1 MPDPKNPNK
10 PKKVPCDPKTKKA
23 IDAHNP
29 ENRYFFDEI
38 IKATGGSKNV
48 GFVFIEND
56 PYCGIDLDG
65 CRDAATENIEFWALE
80 IIKRFDSYTEVS
92 PSGTGL
98 HIFIKG
104 QLPEGGNRKGKIEIY
119 SQGRYFTVTGN
130 HQEGTPFT
138 IEARQEELNRLHS
151 EVFGNGVTKE
161 KPVLNQMP
169 NFSDDEL
176 LQKAFRSKNGRV
188 IQQLYSGDWQG
199 AGFGSQSEADQALA
213 NHLSFWFGKDP
224 TKIDFYFRQSGLM
237 RPKWDEKHYSNGETY
252 GQATINKAISSN
264 LPVYS
269 PQVGVNSEP
278 MEDEEID
285 AIPWPDPV
293 GAEGLYGLAGR
304 VVSGIMPFSEADP
317 AAVLINFLI
326 GFGNLIDRTAYFMVD
341 REQYTNLF
349 ALIVGDTATGKKGTS
364 WSHVKRI
371 FKAVD
376 NDWAINKTPGGLS
389 SGEGL
394 IWAIRDAIYKTVVDK
409 KTGEQE
415 TFLEDAGESDKRLLL
430 IESEFG
436 RALKAMQRESNTLS
450 AILREAF
457 DSNSKLQSLTKTAKG
472 VASDPHISLI
482 GHITKTELITLFS
495 NNDLMNGLANRFLW
509 ICSRRSKSLPF
520 PEAMSINIIG
530 ELAKEILNAK
540 IFAQNQKCIGMSE
553 EAKQL
558 WYDIY
563 DYLGRPI
570 PGVLG
575 VVTARNVPI
584 VRRLAVIYALLDRSV
599 EVKPVHI
606 QAAMAVWKY
615 SEQSARFIFG
625 EKPLDL
631 KVSKIE
637 TGILDCLKDGR
648 KTQTELYL
656 YFGKNKKS
664 SDIRAA
670 LENLSAKN
678 KVSQEVKTEPGKRC
692 PITYWFIK

>member
-1 MPDPKNPNK
+1 LK
-10 PKKVPCDPKTKKA
+10 
-23 IDAHNP
+23 
-29 ENRYFFDEI
+29 EI
-38 IKATGGSKNV
+38 K
-48 GFVFIEND
+48 D
-56 PYCGIDLDG
+56 
-65 CRDAATENIEFWALE
+65 
-80 IIKRFDSYTEVS
+80 
-92 PSGTGL
+92 
-98 HIFIKG
+98 
-104 QLPEGGNRKGKIEIY
+104 
-119 SQGRYFTVTGN
+119 
-130 HQEGTPFT
+130 
-138 IEARQEELNRLHS
+138 RQDELNKFHS
-151 EVFGNGVTKE
+151 EVFGNSVTEE
-161 KPVLNQMP
+161 KLILNQMP

-176 LQKAFRSKNGRV
+176 LQKAFRSKKGRV
-188 IQQLYSGDWQG
+188 IQLLYSGDWQG
-199 AGFGSQSEADQALA
+199 AGFGSQSEADQSLC
-213 NHLSFWFGKDP
+213 NHLSYWFGKDP
-224 TKIDFYFRQSGLM
+224 VKIDFYFKQSGLM

-269 PQVGVNSEP
+269 LRGGVNPEP
-278 MEDEEID
+278 VEDEEID

-326 GFGNLIDRTAYFMVD
+326 GFGNLIDRTAYFMAD
-341 REQYTNLF
+341 REHYTNLF
-349 ALIVGDTATGKKGTS
+349 AMIVGDTSTGKKGTS
-364 WSHVKRI
+364 WSHVKKV

-376 NDWAINKTPGGLS
+376 VDWAINKTPGGLS

-394 IWAIRDAIYKTVVDK
+394 IWAIRDEIYKTVIDK
-409 KTGEQE
+409 KTGESQV
-415 TFLEDAGESDKRLLL
+415 FLEDAGEPDKRLLL

-436 RALKAMQRESNTLS
+436 RALKAMQREANTLS
-450 AILREAF
+450 AVLREAF

-482 GHITKTELITLFS
+482 GHITKTELIKLFS
-495 NNDLMNGLANRFLW
+495 DTDLMNGLGNRFLW
-509 ICSRRSKSLPF
+509 ICSRQSKSLPF

-530 ELAKEILNAK
+530 DLAGQIISAENFAK
-540 IFAQNQKCIGMSE
+540 NQKCIGMSE

-575 VVTARNVPI
+575 VVTARGVPV
-584 VRRLAVIYALLDRSV
+584 VRRLAVIYALLDRSA
-599 EVKPVHI
+599 EVRPVHI

-637 TGILDCLKDGR
+637 AGILDCLKDGR
-648 KTQTELYL
+648 KTKTELYL
-656 YFGKNKKS
+656 YFAKHEKS

-670 LENLSAKN
+670 LESLSSKG
-678 KVSQEVKTEPGKRC
+678 KVLHEVKTESGKIR
-692 PITYWFIK
+692 PITYWFLKNN